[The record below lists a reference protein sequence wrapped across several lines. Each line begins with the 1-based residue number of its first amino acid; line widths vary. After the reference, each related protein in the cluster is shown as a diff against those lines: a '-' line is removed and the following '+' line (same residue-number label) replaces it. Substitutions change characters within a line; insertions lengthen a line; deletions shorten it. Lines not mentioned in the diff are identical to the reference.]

1 MSINTTKLPAILSL
15 RLLSAL
21 PFAIYYS
28 SLQLYLLNANFSTS
42 LANAI
47 VGTVL
52 ALSFSTSLV
61 GGWLTTKYIDHST
74 FFIFC
79 ILCQAIGCIAFIT
92 VNHSNILW
100 LTSLFLLGSSGT
112 TLCLNMMITQIHS
125 SANNHTRDKAFFW
138 MYIIVNI
145 GYMIG
150 YLLSG
155 YLSNIQ
161 NYEALP
167 IIPMLFALSA
177 ICITCLIKQKKHR
190 DKKPPKNFFNF
201 AILILLMFFILRLVL
216 QFPKETNIA
225 IIIIWALITIKMYFS
240 LQEKFVEKRNDVKI
254 FYLLLVVTLIFW
266 SVYFLAPIT
275 LIVFIKNQVA
285 LKFMGLSIAPQWI
298 QNINTAVVIL
308 GRIFLTKTK
317 ESSFNKNSIMTQFS
331 VGLLLLG
338 LAFAVLSLGIYLAN
352 SKVMLTWIII
362 SYILQGGGEI
372 LIGPIGY
379 SLIGRLIPEQ
389 YRSIMMG
396 IWITILGAASAISSE
411 LSNIVIY
418 SRGNPHSLLIQYN
431 EFFITICALILIT
444 SIIIFSIKNHF
455 TVDCS

>member
-1 MSINTTKLPAILSL
+1 
-15 RLLSAL
+15 
-21 PFAIYYS
+21 
-28 SLQLYLLNANFSTS
+28 
-42 LANAI
+42 
-47 VGTVL
+47 
-52 ALSFSTSLV
+52 
-61 GGWLTTKYIDHST
+61 
-74 FFIFC
+74 
-79 ILCQAIGCIAFIT
+79 
-92 VNHSNILW
+92 
-100 LTSLFLLGSSGT
+100 
-112 TLCLNMMITQIHS
+112 
-125 SANNHTRDKAFFW
+125 
-138 MYIIVNI
+138 
-145 GYMIG
+145 
-150 YLLSG
+150 
-155 YLSNIQ
+155 
-161 NYEALP
+161 
-167 IIPMLFALSA
+167 
-177 ICITCLIKQKKHR
+177 
-190 DKKPPKNFFNF
+190 
-201 AILILLMFFILRLVL
+201 
-216 QFPKETNIA
+216 
-225 IIIIWALITIKMYFS
+225 MYFS

-308 GRIFLTKTK
+308 GTIFLTKTK